1 MIEYPQNLTQK
12 RYQISQLKIDT
23 LRIFF
28 ELNIH

>member
-12 RYQISQLKIDT
+12 RYQISQL
-23 LRIFF
+23 RIEYFNNFF